1 VNYVVIKLNLKIT
14 NTIRNENAKLD
25 FCNVLSAKMK
35 FNAGC
40 TTIIKPIVKAINN
53 SKNSNK
59 MKLKNNLLNNKDPF
73 KMATVIAT
81 WMNLTLT

>member
-1 VNYVVIKLNLKIT
+1 
-14 NTIRNENAKLD
+14 
-25 FCNVLSAKMK
+25 MK